1 MGGGEKRADTVFLP
15 PLLLSTPR
23 VMHGVGGRVLLHY
36 YTQERTLH
44 RPSPFLPAAGASWV
58 RDREERVMC
67 FGAAAARGKKRERNV
82 TYGI

>member
-15 PLLLSTPR
+15 LLLSTPR
-23 VMHGVGGRVLLHY
+23 VMHVVGGRVLLHY

-44 RPSPFLPAAGASWV
+44 RPSPFLPAGASWV

-67 FGAAAARGKKRERNV
+67 FGAAAAARGKKRERNV